1 MRLRRAA
8 FAGENAQ
15 RELNREMRG
24 GAGAVTCY
32 KNVEARKG

>member
-15 RELNREMRG
+15 RELNREKRG
-24 GAGAVTCY
+24 GAVAVTCY
-32 KNVEARKG
+32 KKL

>member
-1 MRLRRAA
+1 MRLRRAV

-24 GAGAVTCY
+24 GAVAPDLLQ
-32 KNVEARKG
+32 KL